1 MARAGIYKSEVLR
14 ARDKL
19 LAAGRNPSIDAVRE
33 ELGSGSKTTI
43 HRYLKEI
50 EEEEGPATGS
60 RVAVSEAI
68 QDLVGRLAARVNEEA
83 EERVTTAQAKH
94 AEQLSQQQ
102 QAVAALKSEALAT
115 RQQLEQTQ
123 RALAD
128 EKNAHGKT
136 SEALSRKTLENT
148 QLVQQVADLQ
158 ERLAEHFRESTKEQ
172 RDQDQR
178 KHEQQVQYLQAEL
191 RTVNETL
198 ATKQQEAVHTL
209 QENARLL
216 GDLSRAQGD
225 LHQAQEEVRGLRP
238 LKDELGFAQRRSEEL
253 GRRLV
258 EQDAAVQQLSTS
270 KEQLQAKVD
279 ELLSAKQQ
287 LELALA
293 TARSSVTAQEQVVAS
308 MLERFSTPATGPNL
322 VANPVEEA
330 GRPGKRESKKSTGTG
345 T

>member
-1 MARAGIYKSEVLR
+1 MSARGAVRLSGVAPCFVPNHGHAASILHATAALIADPGLR
-14 ARDKL
+14 A
-19 LAAGRNPSIDAVRE
+19 
-33 ELGSGSKTTI
+33 
-43 HRYLKEI
+43 
-50 EEEEGPATGS
+50 
-60 RVAVSEAI
+60 
-68 QDLVGRLAARVNEEA
+68 
-83 EERVTTAQAKH
+83 
-94 AEQLSQQQ
+94 
-102 QAVAALKSEALAT
+102 ALA
-115 RQQLEQTQ
+115 
-123 RALAD
+123 
-128 EKNAHGKT
+128 
-136 SEALSRKTLENT
+136 NT
-148 QLVQQVADLQ
+148 GCAWV
-158 ERLAEHFRESTKEQ
+158 
-172 RDQDQR
+172 
-178 KHEQQVQYLQAEL
+178 
-191 RTVNETL
+191 

-330 GRPGKRESKKSTGTG
+330 GRPWKRESKKSTGTG